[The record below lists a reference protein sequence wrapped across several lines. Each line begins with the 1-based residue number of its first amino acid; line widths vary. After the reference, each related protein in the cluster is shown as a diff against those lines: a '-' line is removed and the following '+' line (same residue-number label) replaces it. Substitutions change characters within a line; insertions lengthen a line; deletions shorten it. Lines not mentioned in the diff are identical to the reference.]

1 MYLIAQSILG
11 KVLVNPKANSEVIL
25 SSFTGLATL
34 YSESL
39 SLYRYDGQYE
49 HSCWFKENVVE
60 VFAGSASNQV
70 TQYFAESYISPESVS
85 SRMSPDEQHS
95 VLRNY
100 GERKGFLLGS
110 RFTDKEKTQSR
121 LCVFRSDT
129 SEVIAAVDGLGSLGG
144 HYVDGCLYYLKRD
157 HIQAYDKDFKPAWR
171 FDIPDPS
178 FNPAGQL
185 NDREVIAHEDSVI
198 ANFYVNPNNNYA
210 GSVYCWAKDDG
221 VVRWHC
227 DFDVPVQ
234 DLRRY
239 NDTQLLAVVG
249 GKLCL
254 INAETGQV
262 DAEYETGLLH
272 DFDRKA
278 VHFYGDII
286 CLYGLADNKIQ
297 FYQRDTFELLREV
310 DCTPFDFKFYKFSSI
325 QHDHLLFIPCLQNSH
340 KYWQFCGSMLMIDL
354 TDIHAELTIEQGPE
368 FDIELPSKD
377 NGAIRLS
384 VNHNDWGDIVRF
396 AERHFAGLVYEH
408 GKNWLN
414 PKHNKHFNGH
424 LELTVKGCDAPEL
437 TEKLGVFEK
446 RMLKI
451 IEDDEL
457 HDKPI
462 TVKWVVE

>member
-1 MYLIAQSILG
+1 MLPKSIVEGLSVDQQYAIY
-11 KVLVNPKANSEVIL
+11 KNS
-25 SSFTGLATL
+25 
-34 YSESL
+34 
-39 SLYRYDGQYE
+39 
-49 HSCWFKENVVE
+49 
-60 VFAGSASNQV
+60 
-70 TQYFAESYISPESVS
+70 SVS
-85 SRMSPDEQHS
+85 SGVFIGQRYI
-95 VLRNY
+95 N
-100 GERKGFLLGS
+100 
-110 RFTDKEKTQSR
+110 TEKTESR
-121 LCVFRSDT
+121 LY
-129 SEVIAAVDGLGSLGG
+129 VIDSNNSHIICAIDNLTVLKGCYVGGL
-144 HYVDGCLYYLKRD
+144 LYDIQYK
-157 HIQAYDKDFKPAWR
+157 HIEAYDENFKPAWR
-171 FDIPDPS
+171 FEIPDPS

-185 NDREVIAHEDSVI
+185 NEREVIAHEDSVI
-198 ANFYVNPNNNYA
+198 ANFYVDPNNNYA

-254 INAETGQV
+254 INAEAGQV

-272 DFDRKA
+272 AFDRKA

-396 AERHFAGLVYEH
+396 AERHFAELVYEH
-408 GKNWLN
+408 GKSWLN

-437 TEKLGVFEK
+437 IEKLGVFEK